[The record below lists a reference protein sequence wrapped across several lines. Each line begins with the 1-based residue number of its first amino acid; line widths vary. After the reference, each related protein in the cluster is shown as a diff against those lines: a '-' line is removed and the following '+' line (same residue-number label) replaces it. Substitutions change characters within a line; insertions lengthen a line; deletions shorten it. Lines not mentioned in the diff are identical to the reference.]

1 MPVFLRRKRFWGLLA
16 GLGFLAWCFHD
27 LDLKEVTGLLR
38 GLRFEWVIAA
48 MIVVV
53 SVLWLRSFRW
63 RILLSPIAHVGHG
76 RMFSLYSVGQLA
88 NVMFPALTG
97 QAVRVLMIHRAL
109 GVTKTGVVS
118 TVLLE
123 ALLDGLSLVIF
134 MTIASALLVLPDW
147 LMQGGRVGTI
157 IILALV
163 LLLAVIVKFRQPLG
177 ALIERLEHRLP
188 EPVYRRIDR
197 LWVNFSDGL
206 AAVRSLK
213 RLSLSFFCSVG
224 SWVGNLLV
232 VMFLIY
238 AFDFDLPPGSAL
250 VLMIINTLMMAIPVS
265 PGNVGTF
272 QLASVLG
279 LNLFGVP
286 KTDAVSFGLMLH
298 ATTLVPIAALG
309 VYHYFKSPWKVPN
322 LIEAQAASEEL
333 F

>member
-1 MPVFLRRKRFWGLLA
+1 MLA
-16 GLGFLAWCFHD
+16 GLVFLIWCFHD
-27 LDLKEVTGLLR
+27 LDLSEIARLVR

-48 MIVVV
+48 MIMVVG
-53 SVLWLRSFRW
+53 VLWIRSFRW

-88 NVMFPALTG
+88 NIMFPALTG

-123 ALLDGLSLVIF
+123 ALLDGLSLVLF
-134 MTIASALLVLPDW
+134 MAGASAVLVLPDW
-147 LMQGGRVGTI
+147 LKQGERVGAI
-157 IILALV
+157 IMLTLVIVLAI
-163 LLLAVIVKFRQPLG
+163 IVKFRQPLG

-188 EPVYRRIDR
+188 EPIYRRIDR

-232 VMFLIY
+232 VILLIS
-238 AFDFDLPPGSAL
+238 AFDFDLPPGAAL
-250 VLMIINTLMMAIPVS
+250 VLMIINTMMMMIPVS

-272 QLASVLG
+272 QLASVVG

-286 KTDAVSFGLMLH
+286 KTDAVSFGLILH

-309 VYHYFKSPWKVPN
+309 IYHYFKSPWRVPN
-322 LIEAQAASEEL
+322 LIEAQAASDEL

>member
-1 MPVFLRRKRFWGLLA
+1 MLA
-16 GLGFLAWCFHD
+16 GLGFLIWCFHD
-27 LDLKEVTGLLR
+27 LDLSEIARLVR

-53 SVLWLRSFRW
+53 GVLWIRSFRW

-88 NVMFPALTG
+88 NIMFPALTG

-123 ALLDGLSLVIF
+123 ALLDGLSLVLF
-134 MTIASALLVLPDW
+134 MAGASAVLVLPDW
-147 LMQGGRVGTI
+147 LKQGERVGAI
-157 IILALV
+157 IILTLV
-163 LLLAVIVKFRQPLG
+163 LVLAIIVKFRQPLG

-188 EPVYRRIDR
+188 EPIYRRIDR

-232 VMFLIY
+232 VILLIS
-238 AFDFDLPPGSAL
+238 AFDFDLPPGAAL
-250 VLMIINTLMMAIPVS
+250 VLMIINTMMMMIPVS

-272 QLASVLG
+272 QLASVVG

-286 KTDAVSFGLMLH
+286 KTDAVSFGLILH

-309 VYHYFKSPWKVPN
+309 IYHYFKSPWRVPN
-322 LIEAQAASEEL
+322 LIEAQAASDEL